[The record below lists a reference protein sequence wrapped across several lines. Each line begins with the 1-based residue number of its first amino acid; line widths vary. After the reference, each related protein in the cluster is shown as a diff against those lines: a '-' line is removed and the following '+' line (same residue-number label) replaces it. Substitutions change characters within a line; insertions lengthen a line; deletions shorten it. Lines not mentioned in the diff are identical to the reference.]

1 VQQLLL
7 LLQQQ
12 LLLLLQQQLLLLLLL
27 LLLLSPPHVMHCP
40 TRLLSHGPTDPIK
53 GGNMLFALSFPGLLL
68 GSPVQ

>member
-1 VQQLLL
+1 VQQLLLL

-12 LLLLLQQQLLLLLLL
+12 LLLLLQQQLLLLL